1 MRGCSVV
8 VRTRA
13 AAAALLALSGL
24 SACALPQPGTLPPRT
39 EILREQTQRLENDGV
54 PAVSVVPVNR
64 GMLVVHSVRER
75 LPAVMAQRT
84 ISVSYPAGENTLDRL
99 VTMLSYSGIRVATRF
114 EQANDAEMLRRP
126 LPFRAF
132 SGTIAELT
140 GVLQGGMGVVSWW
153 QDGTLF
159 LTDRDRYA
167 FTVPQIPDVIRS
179 ITDDLKSMGVSDLTP
194 SLRGG
199 QILFSAPPSLYTEVV
214 RPYIDRIHRNMA
226 MVKIQMAVVSL
237 TLNDSS
243 ATGFDWSKL
252 ALGFSSASS
261 STSSGTSSGT
271 SSSTTSTTS
280 TSSTSTSSTATA
292 GGPLAWAMSPTGRLL
307 GVSGTFTVAGAIDY
321 LSKFGTTDTKQNVEV
336 HTLSG
341 AQVTLRSGQEIPY
354 VSGVG
359 VNTLGGSS
367 GSSSSGALLG
377 SAQTTTVKT
386 GLTIKLTPFY
396 DADTRIVTA
405 DLNILVNS
413 LVRFVQ
419 LSAGNQVGTITQ
431 PQTQEQALNDIVRVL
446 AGNTVV
452 LGGLQVDNASYD
464 NAEPVATRP
473 EGEATAAAPGG
484 ATSVIGHRAQT
495 VTKEALFVVVRPTVT
510 VFVEQGG

>member
-1 MRGCSVV
+1 M
-8 VRTRA
+8 TRLSPNA
-13 AAAALLALSGL
+13 VSRLAGAALAACSLA
-24 SACALPQPGTLPPRT
+24 ACTLPSVGALPPRA
-39 EILREQTQRLENDGV
+39 EILRAQTERLESDGA

-64 GMLVVHSVRER
+64 GMLVVHSVRET
-75 LPAVMAQRT
+75 LPAVMARRT

-99 VTMLSYSGIRVATRF
+99 VSMLSYSGVRVATRF
-114 EQANDAEMLRRP
+114 EQASDADMLRRA

-132 SGTIAELT
+132 SGTVAELT
-140 GVLQGGMGVVSWW
+140 SVLQGGMGVVSWW

-179 ITDDLKSMGVSDLTP
+179 ISDDLKSMGVSDLTP

-199 QILFSAPPSLYTEVV
+199 QILFSAPPSLYAEVV

-226 MVKIQMAVVSL
+226 MVKVQMAVVSL

-252 ALGFSSASS
+252 ALGFNSASP
-261 STSSGTSSGT
+261 TSGNA
-271 SSSTTSTTS
+271 STTTTTGASATSATTTS
-280 TSSTSTSSTATA
+280 GGASTVTA
-292 GGPLAWAMSPTGRLL
+292 GGPLSWATSPTGKLL
-307 GVSGTFTVAGAIDY
+307 GVSGVFTVAGAIDY
-321 LSKFGTTDTKQNVEV
+321 LSKFGAADTKQNVEV

-354 VSGVG
+354 VSGIG
-359 VNTLGGSS
+359 VNTLGGSASS
-367 GSSSSGALLG
+367 GSSALLG

-396 DADTRIVTA
+396 DADTSIVTA

-431 PQTQEQALNDIVRVL
+431 PQTQEQALNDIVRVM

-464 NAEPVATRP
+464 NADPVATRP
-473 EGEATAAAPGG
+473 EEESSGSGAPGG
-484 ATSVIGHRAQT
+484 ATSAIGHRAQT

>member
-1 MRGCSVV
+1 MRVFPIFLSFP
-8 VRTRA
+8 RA
-13 AAAALLALSGL
+13 IAALLAGATLA
-24 SACALPQPGTLPPRT
+24 ACSLPTVGSLPPR
-39 EILREQTQRLENDGV
+39 EEVLRAQTTRLEVEGAPPV
-54 PAVSVVPVNR
+54 TVVPVNR
-64 GMLVVHSVRER
+64 GMLVVHSVREA
-75 LPAVMAQRT
+75 LPPAMAARR
-84 ISVSYPAGENTLDRL
+84 ISVSYPSGENTLDRL
-99 VTMLSYSGIRVATRF
+99 VTMLSYTGIRVATRF
-114 EQANDAEMLRRP
+114 EQSSDADMLARA

-132 SGTIAELT
+132 SGTVAELT
-140 GVLQGGMGVVSWW
+140 SVLQGGMGIVSWW

-167 FTVPQIPDVIRS
+167 FTVPQITDVIRS
-179 ITDDLKSMGVSDLTP
+179 ITEDLKSMGVSDLTP

-199 QILFSAPPSLYTEVV
+199 QILFSAPPSLYAEVV

-226 MVKIQMAVVSL
+226 MVKVQMAVVSL
-237 TLNDSS
+237 SLNDSS

-252 ALGFSSASS
+252 ALGFNSQ
-261 STSSGTSSGT
+261 STATDTTTTTGT
-271 SSSTTSTTS
+271 TTSTTG
-280 TSSTSTSSTATA
+280 TTATNATVA
-292 GGPLAWAMSPTGRLL
+292 GGPLSWALSPGGEIL
-307 GVSGTFTVAGAIDY
+307 GVSGVFTVAGAIDY

-359 VNTLGGSS
+359 VNAIGSIGTATTGASS
-367 GSSSSGALLG
+367 GLLG

-405 DLNILVNS
+405 DLSILVNS

-452 LGGLQVDNASYD
+452 LGGLQIDNVGYD

-473 EGEATAAAPGG
+473 ESAAAGAAAGG
-484 ATSVIGHRAQT
+484 STSPIGHRAQS
-495 VTKEALFVVVRPTVT
+495 VTKEALFVVIRPTVT
-510 VFVEQGG
+510 VFVEQGN

>member
-1 MRGCSVV
+1 
-8 VRTRA
+8 
-13 AAAALLALSGL
+13 
-24 SACALPQPGTLPPRT
+24 
-39 EILREQTQRLENDGV
+39 
-54 PAVSVVPVNR
+54 
-64 GMLVVHSVRER
+64 MLVVHSVREA
-75 LPAVMAQRT
+75 LPAAMAARR
-84 ISVSYPAGENTLDRL
+84 ISVSYPSGENTLDRL
-99 VTMLSYSGIRVATRF
+99 VTMLSYTGIRVATRF
-114 EQANDAEMLRRP
+114 EQASDADMLGRA

-132 SGTIAELT
+132 AGTMAELT
-140 GVLQGGMGVVSWW
+140 SVLQGGMGIVSWW

-167 FTVPQIPDVIRS
+167 FTVPQITDVIRS
-179 ITDDLKSMGVSDLTP
+179 ITEDLKSMGVSDLTP

-199 QILFSAPPSLYTEVV
+199 QILFSAPPSLYSEVV

-226 MVKIQMAVVSL
+226 MVKVQMAVVSL
-237 TLNDSS
+237 TLNDQS

-252 ALGFSSASS
+252 ALGFNSRSS
-261 STSSGTSSGT
+261 STSD
-271 SSSTTSTTS
+271 SSTTSTTS
-280 TSSTSTSSTATA
+280 TSTTSSSSTSGSESSTVTA
-292 GGPLAWAMSPTGRLL
+292 GGPFSWALSPSGQIL
-307 GVSGTFTVAGAIDY
+307 GVSGVFTVAGAIDY

-359 VNTLGGSS
+359 VNAIGSIGGA
-367 GSSSSGALLG
+367 GSSSSSGSAGLLG

-452 LGGLQVDNASYD
+452 LGGLQVDNVGYD
-464 NAEPVATRP
+464 NAEPVVTRP
-473 EGEATAAAPGG
+473 ENGPPGAAPGG
-484 ATSVIGHRAQT
+484 ATSPIGHRAQT
-495 VTKEALFVVVRPTVT
+495 VTKEALFVVIRPTVT
-510 VFVEQGG
+510 VFVEQGT

>member
-1 MRGCSVV
+1 MMRLSLRGVLRS
-8 VRTRA
+8 TGA
-13 AAAALLALSGL
+13 GLLLASLA
-24 SACALPQPGTLPPRT
+24 ACTLPSVGALPPRA
-39 EILREQTQRLENDGV
+39 EILRAQAERLESDGA

-75 LPAVMAQRT
+75 LPAAMAQRT

-99 VTMLSYSGIRVATRF
+99 VSMLSYSGIRVATRF
-114 EQANDAEMLRRP
+114 EQASDADMLRRA

-132 SGTIAELT
+132 SGTMAELT
-140 GVLQGGMGVVSWW
+140 SVLQGGMGVVSWW

-167 FTVPQIPDVIRS
+167 FTVPQITDVIRS

-199 QILFSAPPSLYTEVV
+199 QILFSAPPSLYAEVV

-226 MVKIQMAVVSL
+226 MVKVQMAVVSL

-252 ALGFSSASS
+252 ALGFNSSS
-261 STSSGTSSGT
+261 STSGSTSS
-271 SSSTTSTTS
+271 
-280 TSSTSTSSTATA
+280 SSTSTSSSSTTTSGNTSTVTA
-292 GGPLAWAMSPTGRLL
+292 GGPLSWATSPTGKLL
-307 GVSGTFTVAGAIDY
+307 GVSGAFTVAGAIDY
-321 LSKFGTTDTKQNVEV
+321 LSKFGTADTKQNVEV

-367 GSSSSGALLG
+367 SSGSSALLG

-473 EGEATAAAPGG
+473 EGESAAASAPGG

-495 VTKEALFVVVRPTVT
+495 ITKEALFVVVRPTVT

>member
-1 MRGCSVV
+1 MMRLSLRGVL
-8 VRTRA
+8 RLTG
-13 AAAALLALSGL
+13 AALAAWSLA
-24 SACALPQPGTLPPRT
+24 ACTLPSVGALPPRT
-39 EILREQTQRLENDGV
+39 EILRAQTERLESDGA

-75 LPAVMAQRT
+75 LPAVMAQRM
-84 ISVSYPAGENTLDRL
+84 ISVSYPSGENTLDRL
-99 VTMLSYSGIRVATRF
+99 VSMLSYSGVRVATRF
-114 EQANDAEMLRRP
+114 EQASDADMLRRA

-132 SGTIAELT
+132 SGTVAELT
-140 GVLQGGMGVVSWW
+140 SVLQGGMGIVSWW

-179 ITDDLKSMGVSDLTP
+179 ITEDLKSMGVSDLTP

-199 QILFSAPPSLYTEVV
+199 QILFSAPPSLYAEVV

-226 MVKIQMAVVSL
+226 MVKVQMAVVSL

-252 ALGFSSASS
+252 ALGFNSSS
-261 STSSGTSSGT
+261 STSGTT
-271 SSSTTSTTS
+271 STSTTS
-280 TSSTSTSSTATA
+280 TSTTGTTTSGNTSTVTA
-292 GGPLAWAMSPTGRLL
+292 GGPLTWATSPTGKLL
-307 GVSGTFTVAGAIDY
+307 GVSGAFTVAGAIDY
-321 LSKFGTTDTKQNVEV
+321 LSKFGTADTKQNVEV

-367 GSSSSGALLG
+367 SSGSGALLG

-464 NAEPVATRP
+464 NADPVATRP
-473 EGEATAAAPGG
+473 EGESSASPAPGG

-495 VTKEALFVVVRPTVT
+495 ITKEALFVVVRPTVT

>member
-1 MRGCSVV
+1 MTRLSLRGVSR
-8 VRTRA
+8 RTG
-13 AAAALLALSGL
+13 AALAACSLA
-24 SACALPQPGTLPPRT
+24 ACTTLPSVGSLPPRT
-39 EILREQTQRLENDGV
+39 EILRAQTERLESDGA

-64 GMLVVHSVRER
+64 GMLVVHSVRET
-75 LPAVMAQRT
+75 LPAVMARRT

-99 VTMLSYSGIRVATRF
+99 VSMLSYSGIRVATRF
-114 EQANDAEMLRRP
+114 EQANDADMLRRA

-132 SGTIAELT
+132 SGTVAELT
-140 GVLQGGMGVVSWW
+140 SVLQGGMGIVSWW

-199 QILFSAPPSLYTEVV
+199 QILFSAPPSLYAEVV

-226 MVKIQMAVVSL
+226 MVKVQMAVVSL

-252 ALGFSSASS
+252 ALGFNSSS
-261 STSSGTSSGT
+261 STDGT
-271 SSSTTSTTS
+271 TTSTTS
-280 TSSTSTSSTATA
+280 TSSTSTTTSGSAFTVMA
-292 GGPLAWAMSPTGRLL
+292 GGPLSWATSPTGKLL
-307 GVSGTFTVAGAIDY
+307 GVSGAFTVAGAIDY
-321 LSKFGTTDTKQNVEV
+321 LSKFGTADTKQNVEV

-359 VNTLGGSS
+359 VNTLGGTSS
-367 GSSSSGALLG
+367 GSSGALLG

-419 LSAGNQVGTITQ
+419 LSVGNQVGTITQ

-452 LGGLQVDNASYD
+452 LGGLQVDNANYD
-464 NAEPVATRP
+464 NAEPVAIRP
-473 EGEATAAAPGG
+473 DEESSASAAPGG

-495 VTKEALFVVVRPTVT
+495 ITKEALFVVVRPTVT